1 MLQFTCGEIVKPST
15 SSLQA
20 INEGVEVKPNSMSDV
35 AGHESVL
42 DPVKLGRGS
51 SSHKPSIVGDRA
63 VNALAMGE
71 SLMQTILGGV
81 SFMDFLDNH
90 YGLQPMYS
98 SCGDVRWGFDCISPV
113 QMMDRLIAEGEL
125 YFGHDVEIIPA
136 PGAESKIRDE
146 FRAYRW
152 IVWNQ
157 IKVSY
162 FAMLFAFINAS
173 SGRSGCQTAVCRVKG
188 VLSGRVMMI

>member
-15 SSLQA
+15 SFLQA
-20 INEGVEVKPNSMSDV
+20 INEGVEVKPNSMSEV

-42 DPVKLGRGS
+42 DLVKLRRGS

-63 VNALAMGE
+63 VNALA
-71 SLMQTILGGV
+71 I
-81 SFMDFLDNH
+81 NH

-98 SCGDVRWGFDCISPV
+98 SCGDVRWSFNCISPV

-136 PGAESKIRDE
+136 PGAESKTRDE

-152 IVWNQ
+152 IVWKQ
-157 IKVSY
+157 LKVSY
-162 FAMLFAFINAS
+162 FAMLFALVNAS
-173 SGRSGCQTAVCRVKG
+173 SGRSGCQTAV
-188 VLSGRVMMI
+188 